1 MKKIKFIPF
10 LFLIIL
16 SKSILG
22 QATFTANSTGDWNTA
37 FGNPGSPWSVSG
49 SDTDGIPDGDDDVVI
64 NADVSL
70 PASNCN
76 AGSIVIGAA
85 GNLILNSQSYK
96 LFIDQPSSVITN
108 NGEISGSGIIEIRQ
122 NGCTVSG
129 SGVWTTNIY
138 FRINRNTTFDNV
150 NITFD
155 SFFLIRI
162 GGSATINSNS
172 TLTFNSKVFS
182 SSSASKLY
190 NYGTINFNSND
201 VFRPPYEEAQT
212 ALINYSGSTV
222 NYGASSGTSGDFPIP
237 NNGYYNLNISGIAD
251 CNGDLTIYENWTN
264 NGTFTSSLAGNTV
277 TFNGSSSQNILGSG
291 TNNFKNLVLNNINGL
306 NLNGGTINIEEI
318 LSSTSG
324 SITQNGANVTLVST
338 SDNNAGAI
346 KINSSSDYSYVSGDF
361 TANRYYNGTSDGWRM
376 VAAPIKSAT
385 LSDWDDEFI
394 YCGITGG
401 TGNYSLC
408 ELW

>member
-37 FGNPGSPWSVSG
+37 FGDPGSPWSVSG

-155 SFFLIRI
+155 SFFLVRI
-162 GGSATINSNS
+162 GGSATVNSNS
-172 TLTFNSKVFS
+172 NLTFNSRVFS
-182 SSSASKLY
+182 SS
-190 NYGTINFNSND
+190 
-201 VFRPPYEEAQT
+201 T
-212 ALINYSGSTV
+212 A
-222 NYGASSGTSGDFPIP
+222 PR
-237 NNGYYNLNISGIAD
+237 
-251 CNGDLTIYENWTN
+251 
-264 NGTFTSSLAGNTV
+264 
-277 TFNGSSSQNILGSG
+277 Q
-291 TNNFKNLVLNNINGL
+291 
-306 NLNGGTINIEEI
+306 
-318 LSSTSG
+318 
-324 SITQNGANVTLVST
+324 
-338 SDNNAGAI
+338 
-346 KINSSSDYSYVSGDF
+346 
-361 TANRYYNGTSDGWRM
+361 
-376 VAAPIKSAT
+376 
-385 LSDWDDEFI
+385 
-394 YCGITGG
+394 ITG
-401 TGNYSLC
+401 TLI
-408 ELW
+408 

>member
-37 FGNPGSPWSVSG
+37 FGDPGSPWSVSG
-49 SDTDGIPDGDDDVVI
+49 SDTDGIPDGDDDVVS
-64 NADVSL
+64 NADVSR
-70 PASNCN
+70 PASTCN
-76 AGSIVIGAA
+76 AGSIVSGAA

-155 SFFLIRI
+155 SFFLVRI

-172 TLTFNSKVFS
+172 NLTFNSRVFS
-182 SSSASKLY
+182 SSTASRLY
-190 NYGTINFNSND
+190 NYGTLSFNSND
-201 VFRPPYEEAQT
+201 VFRPPFEDAQT
-212 ALINYSGSTV
+212 TLVNYSGSTV

-264 NGTFTSSLAGNTV
+264 NGTFTSSL
-277 TFNGSSSQNILGSG
+277 QEIQLH
-291 TNNFKNLVLNNINGL
+291 LMVLPL
-306 NLNGGTINIEEI
+306 
-318 LSSTSG
+318 
-324 SITQNGANVTLVST
+324 
-338 SDNNAGAI
+338 
-346 KINSSSDYSYVSGDF
+346 KIY
-361 TANRYYNGTSDGWRM
+361 
-376 VAAPIKSAT
+376 
-385 LSDWDDEFI
+385 
-394 YCGITGG
+394 
-401 TGNYSLC
+401 
-408 ELW
+408 